1 MSTGEKFGPSMLQG
15 TDDDNKRNLI
25 QDILH
30 TEYSTALFHEIENE
44 SLREATMILS
54 NAVKYE
60 RIDGI
65 V

>member
-1 MSTGEKFGPSMLQG
+1 MLQG
-15 TDDDNKRNLI
+15 IDDDNKRNLI

-44 SLREATMILS
+44 SLRKATMFLR
-54 NAVKYE
+54 NAVKDE